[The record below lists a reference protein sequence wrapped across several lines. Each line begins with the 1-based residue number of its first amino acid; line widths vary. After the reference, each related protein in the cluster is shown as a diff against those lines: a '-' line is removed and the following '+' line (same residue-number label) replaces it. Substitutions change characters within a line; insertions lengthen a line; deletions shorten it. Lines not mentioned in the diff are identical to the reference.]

1 MRATRDQTRQAVN
14 GAVREAFSEIALLT
28 ARPCEPSQARGRVQQ
43 GRVLWSW
50 IRILDPVNGVMA
62 VAMPMELA
70 TEVAHTVCGTDA
82 NEIALDLVLDAQR
95 ELTNII
101 AGRTLAAL
109 AGKAERP
116 RIDLPS
122 SGNGAPD
129 VRRGDWMGQTFAV
142 DESWLAVFVQ
152 STVLLL
158 KDLDAMDAHAHS
170 AEQLVRSDQLTRAAV
185 RVVHHLP
192 SGEFEIEKSV
202 AASPTPPTTVMA
214 VPAES
219 GMRQA
224 VRIVQGSTKPPFADH

>member
-14 GAVREAFSEIALLT
+14 GAVRDAFAEIALLT

-50 IRILDPVNGVMA
+50 IRILEPVNGVLA

-70 TEVAHTVCGTDA
+70 TEVAHTVCGAETT
-82 NEIALDLVLDAQR
+82 EIALDLVLDAQR

-101 AGRTLAAL
+101 AGRMLAAL

-116 RIDLPS
+116 RLDLPA

-142 DESWLAVFVQ
+142 DQSWLAVFVQ
-152 STVLLL
+152 SPVLLL
-158 KDLDAMDAHAHS
+158 KDLDAMDAHAHG
-170 AEQLVRSDQLTRAAV
+170 AELARSDQLTRAAV

-202 AASPTPPTTVMA
+202 ASSPVPPTTVMA

-224 VRIVQGSTKPPFADH
+224 VRIVQGIAKPPSTER